1 MTEKNLNVT
10 PQWEKLGGGTV
21 PIMPRKVGK
30 NGNDLPDMKILLPD
44 NLRVSIWLNE
54 QRGTATWQLS
64 RDTVTYRQFLESS
77 LAPGSNDSKPETSEE
92 TPIVL
97 TGTMNS
103 KEDDDLPF

>member
-1 MTEKNLNVT
+1 MTKRHQNFT
-10 PQWEKLGGGTV
+10 TQWETLGKGTV
-21 PIMPRKVGK
+21 AIMPHKVGK
-30 NGNDLPDMKILLPD
+30 SGFDMPNLQILLP
-44 NLRVSIWLNE
+44 NNQRMAIWLND
-54 QRGTATWQLS
+54 QRGTATWQYS
-64 RDTVTYRQFLESS
+64 QDTVTYRQFLESS

>member
-1 MTEKNLNVT
+1 MTKRHLNVT
-10 PQWEKLGGGTV
+10 PQWETLEKGNV

-30 NGNDLPDMKILLPD
+30 SGFDMPDIKILLPD

-64 RDTVTYRQFLESS
+64 RDTVQYRKFLESN
-77 LAPGSNDSKPETSEE
+77 LPKEEGDNKPKTSNEHKVV
-92 TPIVL
+92 IQ
-97 TGTMNS
+97 GTLN

>member
-1 MTEKNLNVT
+1 
-10 PQWEKLGGGTV
+10 
-21 PIMPRKVGK
+21 MPRKVGK
-30 NGNDLPDMKILLPD
+30 SGFDMPDMKILLPD

-64 RDTVTYRQFLESS
+64 RDSVQYRKFLESS